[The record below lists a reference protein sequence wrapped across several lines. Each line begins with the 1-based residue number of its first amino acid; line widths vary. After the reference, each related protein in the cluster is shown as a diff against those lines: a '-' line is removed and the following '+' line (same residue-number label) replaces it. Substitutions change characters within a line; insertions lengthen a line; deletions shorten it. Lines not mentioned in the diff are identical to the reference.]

1 MYLQF
6 LNYVSYFLNLIFI
19 ASLIWL
25 LNWEVVKIWAKAKHK
40 VYAKKAQENGQ
51 TPFYFNRKRTTI
63 YANNYKEAYDKYQQ
77 LKREAKVIESKLKK
91 A

>member
-6 LNYVSYFLNLIFI
+6 LNYVSYFLSLIFI
-19 ASLIWL
+19 ACLFWL
-25 LNWEVVKIWAKAKHK
+25 LNWEVVKIWAKAKHQ
-40 VYAKKAQENGQ
+40 VYAKKAKENGQ
-51 TPFYFNRKRTTI
+51 TPFYFNSKRTTI
-63 YANNYKEAYDKYQQ
+63 YAKNHKEAYDKYQL